1 MSKQKWSN
9 GNERLR
15 ENFEADPQLAAR
27 VEEIRKEMAAE
38 DRAYAMTLA
47 MIRRAVGLTQVA
59 LAESLKTSQSAVAR
73 TEQRPDMLL
82 STLHSYLAA
91 AGAKARIIVELAD
104 GRSVEVSLEEASKN
118 EARASTSKQLNE
130 RTRRSG

>member
-1 MSKQKWSN
+1 MSKQKWFN
-9 GNERLR
+9 GNERIR
-15 ENFEADPQLAAR
+15 EMLENDPEGAAR
-27 VEEIRKEMAAE
+27 VAEIRNEMREA
-38 DRAYAMTLA
+38 DRAYAMTLS
-47 MIRRAVGLTQVA
+47 MIRRAAGLTQVA

-104 GRSVEVSLEEASKN
+104 GRLVEVSLEEASKN
-118 EARASTSKQLNE
+118 
-130 RTRRSG
+130 

>member
-1 MSKQKWSN
+1 MSKQKWFN
-9 GNERLR
+9 GNERIR
-15 ENFEADPQLAAR
+15 EMLENDPEGAAR
-27 VEEIRKEMAAE
+27 EIRNEMREA
-38 DRAYAMTLA
+38 DRAYAMTLS
-47 MIRRAVGLTQVA
+47 MIRRAAGLTQVA

-104 GRSVEVSLEEASKN
+104 GRLVEVSLEEASKN
-118 EARASTSKQLNE
+118 
-130 RTRRSG
+130 

>member
-1 MSKQKWSN
+1 MSKQKWFN

-15 ENFEADPQLAAR
+15 EILEADPELAAE
-27 VEEIRKEMAAE
+27 VERIRKEIEE
-38 DRAYAMTLA
+38 DERVYAMTLS
-47 MIRRAVGLTQVA
+47 MIRRAAGLTQVA

-104 GRSVEVSLEEASKN
+104 GRSVEVSLEEASKD
-118 EARASTSKQLNE
+118 
-130 RTRRSG
+130 

>member
-1 MSKQKWSN
+1 MSKQKWFN
-9 GNERLR
+9 GNERIEEMLR
-15 ENFEADPQLAAR
+15 ENPKLAAR
-27 VEEIRKEMAAE
+27 VVELREEELKA
-38 DRAYAMTLA
+38 DREHEMTLA
-47 MIRRAVGLTQVA
+47 MIRRAAGLTQVA

-91 AGAKARIIVELAD
+91 AGAKARIVVELAD

-118 EARASTSKQLNE
+118 
-130 RTRRSG
+130 

>member
-1 MSKQKWSN
+1 MSKQKWFN

-15 ENFEADPQLAAR
+15 EIFEADPKLAAR
-27 VEEIRKEMAAE
+27 VDEIVKEMEEE
-38 DRAYAMTLA
+38 DRTYAMTLA
-47 MIRRAVGLTQVA
+47 MIRRAAGLTQVA

-82 STLHSYLAA
+82 STLYSYLAA

-104 GRSVEVSLEEASKN
+104 GRSVEVSLEEASK
-118 EARASTSKQLNE
+118 S
-130 RTRRSG
+130 

>member
-1 MSKQKWSN
+1 MSKQKWFN

-15 ENFEADPQLAAR
+15 EIFEADPKLAAR
-27 VEEIRKEMAAE
+27 VDEIVKDMEEE

-47 MIRRAVGLTQVA
+47 MIRRAAGLTQVA

-118 EARASTSKQLNE
+118 
-130 RTRRSG
+130 

>member
-1 MSKQKWSN
+1 MSKQKWFN

-15 ENFEADPQLAAR
+15 EIFAADPELAAK
-27 VEEIRKEMAAE
+27 VEKIRKEIEE
-38 DRAYAMTLA
+38 DERVYAMTLS
-47 MIRRAVGLTQVA
+47 MIRRAAGLTQVA
-59 LAESLKTSQSAVAR
+59 HAESLKTSQSAVAR

-104 GRSVEVSLEEASKN
+104 GRSVEVSLEEVSKD
-118 EARASTSKQLNE
+118 
-130 RTRRSG
+130 

>member
-1 MSKQKWSN
+1 MSKQKWFN
-9 GNERLR
+9 GNERIEEMLS
-15 ENFEADPQLAAR
+15 ENPQLTAR
-27 VEEIRKEMAAE
+27 VDEIVKDMEEE
-38 DRAYAMTLA
+38 DRAYAMTLS
-47 MIRRAVGLTQVA
+47 MIRRAAGLTQVA
-59 LAESLKTSQSAVAR
+59 LAESLKMSQSAVAR

-118 EARASTSKQLNE
+118 
-130 RTRRSG
+130 